1 MGIRKVNKLRFLLRM
16 TKENNT
22 EQQAIRLIAENL
34 MIDVEQ
40 ESLNQTIAETLNL
53 LNKPPEK
60 QPSADKKRQSS

>member
-1 MGIRKVNKLRFLLRM
+1 M